1 MISIAGEEYDV
12 TSKGMHR
19 IQCRS
24 LCGALIS
31 SGTTIG
37 HLRHRLEIST
47 QAKKGNLR
55 KYKYINI
62 KQIEKHDMIER
73 AINHRSHMDK
83 L

>member
-1 MISIAGEEYDV
+1 MISIASEEHDV

-47 QAKKGNLR
+47 QAKKR
-55 KYKYINI
+55 EFEKIQIYKYKTNR
-62 KQIEKHDMIER
+62 ET
-73 AINHRSHMDK
+73 
-83 L
+83 